1 MDESAFQ
8 QAMDAALRYLSP
20 RPRSVWEVQQR
31 LKRRGL
37 APEDIDAVISRLREL
52 GYLDDDSFAAFW
64 IENRESFQPRGR
76 RLLAQE
82 LRLRGVDT
90 QAIEERL
97 SAIDEE
103 DGAMRAARKKAQG
116 LSGAGYA
123 AFTARVGSFLQRR
136 GFSYDVITP
145 ATRRLWAEVALS
157 SPEGDSYHEKG
168 EGEEDQD

>member
-1 MDESAFQ
+1 MDESVFQ
-8 QAMDAALRYLSP
+8 QALDAALRYLSP
-20 RPRSVWEVQQR
+20 RPRSVWEVRQR

-37 APEDIDAVISRLREL
+37 VPEDIDAVISRLREL

-90 QAIEERL
+90 QAVEERL

-103 DGAMRAARKKAQG
+103 DGAMRAARKKAQS

-136 GFSYDVITP
+136 GFSYDVIAP
-145 ATRRLWAEVALS
+145 ATRRLLAELALN
-157 SPEGDSYHEKG
+157 PPKGDSHPG
-168 EGEEDQD
+168 QDEGEEEQD